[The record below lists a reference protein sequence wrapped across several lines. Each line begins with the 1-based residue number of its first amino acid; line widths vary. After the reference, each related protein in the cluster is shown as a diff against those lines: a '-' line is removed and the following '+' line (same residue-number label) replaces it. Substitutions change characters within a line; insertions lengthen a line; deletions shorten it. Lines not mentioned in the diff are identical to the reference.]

1 MRRRAVLALLFA
13 LACSD
18 SEPAPPPPRLG
29 GGGMPPITGGG
40 GSDAST
46 DGATGDDDAGVTS
59 CFEVDGGPAD
69 PNRLFL
75 SVGELALDFELGTVL
90 AEWVTPTSC
99 DATPQLR
106 ITLALPEAACT
117 AAGPNRL
124 TFVIDDPGELPNATS
139 STVTL
144 ADVAPGIAVR
154 YLDLGDP
161 SREGGS
167 YGNCLGASGTITYE
181 AMDTESGLKAAVFDL
196 DLTRCDA
203 EAGAILSA
211 TGAFEVFLAEPW
223 RDVCVP

>member
-1 MRRRAVLALLFA
+1 
-13 LACSD
+13 
-18 SEPAPPPPRLG
+18 
-29 GGGMPPITGGG
+29 MPPITGVGG
-40 GSDAST
+40 RDAST
-46 DGATGDDDAGVTS
+46 DGAAIDDDAGVTS
-59 CFEVDGGPAD
+59 CVEVDGGPAD

-75 SVGELALDFELGTVL
+75 SVGELALEFELGTVL
-90 AEWVTPTSC
+90 AEWVAPASC

-106 ITLALPEAACT
+106 VTLALPEATCS
-117 AAGPNRL
+117 AAGPERL

-154 YLDLGDP
+154 YRDSGDP

-181 AMDTESGLKAAVFDL
+181 AMDTEAGLKAAVFDL

-203 EAGAILSA
+203 EVGAVLSA
-211 TGAFEVFLAEPW
+211 TGAFEVFLPEPW